1 MTPKQRVP
9 VGRPGPGDLPDRVRI
24 ALDPEISFWAGGSV
38 AMGGAPW
45 RVVKLADSARP
56 FLDDLRSAGPLGCV
70 STSNL
75 ERAVARHLLN
85 RGLAHPVI
93 EPMPRTLSVTVLIPA
108 YDRVEQLEACL
119 TSLSGE
125 DVVVID
131 DASLGAEEVRRV
143 VESHGAR
150 LLRHACNRGP
160 AAARNTGLAATTS
173 PFVAFVDSDCLP
185 EKGWLDQLL
194 PHFTDPLVAAVAP
207 RVEPAVGMS
216 SLLARHEAARSALD
230 MGAKPEQVR
239 PGGRLGFVPSAT
251 MVVRR
256 AALDGAGF
264 DEALRLGEDV
274 DLVWRLV
281 DGGWQVRYEP
291 GVTVR
296 HEARLDPLAWLRRR
310 FEYGTSAA
318 DLHSRH
324 PDRLAPAHVSAWN
337 LASLSL
343 LVSRRPGSAALV
355 SATAA
360 ALLGQRLRRSGGGPL
375 MAGAIVG
382 KGLVSDAVAVGHALR
397 REWWPLGILSL
408 TLSRRSRL
416 CRVAACCMLGPI
428 AFEWFGRRPDV
439 DPARYAG
446 LRLIEDAAYGS
457 GVIVSAVRARN
468 VGPLM
473 PEVRL
478 PWASASSLRTVGRRL
493 GRQASSRVRRE
504 RRRAGG

>member
-1 MTPKQRVP
+1 MTPNQRVP

-24 ALDPEISFWAGGSV
+24 ALDPRISFWAGGSV

-75 ERAVARHLLN
+75 ERAVARHLLD

-194 PHFTDPLVAAVAP
+194 PHFTDPLLAAVAP
-207 RVEPAVGMS
+207 RVKPTVGMS

-230 MGAKPEQVR
+230 MGTNPEQVR

-318 DLHSRH
+318 ALHSRH
-324 PDRLAPAHVSAWN
+324 PGRLAPAHVSAWN

-343 LVSRRPGSAALV
+343 LVCRRSAGPAAAPSRWRPGDGGSHC
-355 SATAA
+355 
-360 ALLGQRLRRSGGGPL
+360 GQG
-375 MAGAIVG
+375 AG
-382 KGLVSDAVAVGHALR
+382 
-397 REWWPLGILSL
+397 
-408 TLSRRSRL
+408 
-416 CRVAACCMLGPI
+416 
-428 AFEWFGRRPDV
+428 
-439 DPARYAG
+439 
-446 LRLIEDAAYGS
+446 
-457 GVIVSAVRARN
+457 
-468 VGPLM
+468 
-473 PEVRL
+473 
-478 PWASASSLRTVGRRL
+478 VGRRGGGSRL
-493 GRQASSRVRRE
+493 APGVVATGNPRARACATVAALSGRGVLHARPHRLRMVRAPTRCGSGPVRRAAADRGRRLRQRSNRQRGARAE
-504 RRRAGG
+504 RGPTHA